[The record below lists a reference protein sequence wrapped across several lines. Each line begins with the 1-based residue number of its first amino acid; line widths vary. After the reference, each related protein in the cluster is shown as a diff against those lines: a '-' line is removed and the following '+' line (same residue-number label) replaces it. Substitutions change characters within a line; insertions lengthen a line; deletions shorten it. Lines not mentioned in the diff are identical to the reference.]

1 MGGAGALRIS
11 FGTSEREKCTQSF
24 CVFPEAVCL
33 EQNRAFSEFL
43 AACHLA
49 SSRAVPISRSVV
61 PEPAREVRRVI
72 GSLVSVMM
80 MTYMLVRVKRK
91 TPMQIAIAEAKAQ
104 FAELIRRAEAGE
116 AIELTRYGRPV
127 ARIVAA
133 SRPVGRSLIGAL
145 EGKFALPDDMFEGDE
160 EIADMFEYSAGR

>member
-1 MGGAGALRIS
+1 
-11 FGTSEREKCTQSF
+11 
-24 CVFPEAVCL
+24 
-33 EQNRAFSEFL
+33 
-43 AACHLA
+43 
-49 SSRAVPISRSVV
+49 
-61 PEPAREVRRVI
+61 
-72 GSLVSVMM
+72 
-80 MTYMLVRVKRK
+80 
-91 TPMQIAIAEAKAQ
+91 MQIAIAEAKAQ